1 MRPLTMG
8 LNQEAAMLHGGEIF
22 KDNQPE
28 HEKEEPEERQA
39 KDKATQV
46 DRPSMTQALRTPS
59 AQANHDASARL
70 PIESDKDASVP
81 SSNVSVIAVSERSE
95 SYRISGDDA
104 DRSATA
110 SPPSELDY
118 AANMLRSPVTYQWND
133 SGDDDDDP
141 FFDED
146 LYLWSSQRR
155 PSSPS
160 RSMKSV
166 SIGNKRHQH
175 VIPRR
180 FTSSRGNE
188 YFCEIDED
196 YLTDRFNLTGLNVD
210 VQYYQYALDLV
221 TDVFDLDCED
231 EMREQIEKSARH
243 LYGLV
248 HARYITTTR
257 GLAKMLEKYKK
268 ADFGK
273 CPRVMCAAHP
283 LLPTGLSDNAHT
295 QSVKLYCGKCEDL
308 YNPKS
313 SRHANIDGAYFGTSF
328 QNILF
333 QVYPALI
340 PEKTI
345 RRYEP
350 KVFGFKVHAAAA
362 LERWQSAR
370 REEMQTRLK
379 EVGFGAV
386 FKEDTESAGEDVME
400 EEEDDVEG
408 GDGLA
413 E

>member
-1 MRPLTMG
+1 MEILSPL
-8 LNQEAAMLHGGEIF
+8 
-22 KDNQPE
+22 
-28 HEKEEPEERQA
+28 
-39 KDKATQV
+39 
-46 DRPSMTQALRTPS
+46 
-59 AQANHDASARL
+59 
-70 PIESDKDASVP
+70 P
-81 SSNVSVIAVSERSE
+81 SSTN
-95 SYRISGDDA
+95 IS
-104 DRSATA
+104 
-110 SPPSELDY
+110 
-118 AANMLRSPVTYQWND
+118 
-133 SGDDDDDP
+133 
-141 FFDED
+141 F
-146 LYLWSSQRR
+146 
-155 PSSPS
+155 
-160 RSMKSV
+160 
-166 SIGNKRHQH
+166 HQ
-175 VIPRR
+175 
-180 FTSSRGNE
+180 
-188 YFCEIDED
+188 
-196 YLTDRFNLTGLNVD
+196 
-210 VQYYQYALDLV
+210 
-221 TDVFDLDCED
+221 
-231 EMREQIEKSARH
+231 
-243 LYGLV
+243 
-248 HARYITTTR
+248 
-257 GLAKMLEKYKK
+257 LEKYKK

-370 REEMQTRLK
+370 REEMQARLK
-379 EVGFGAV
+379 EVGFGTV
-386 FKEDTESAGEDVME
+386 FKEDAESAGEDVME